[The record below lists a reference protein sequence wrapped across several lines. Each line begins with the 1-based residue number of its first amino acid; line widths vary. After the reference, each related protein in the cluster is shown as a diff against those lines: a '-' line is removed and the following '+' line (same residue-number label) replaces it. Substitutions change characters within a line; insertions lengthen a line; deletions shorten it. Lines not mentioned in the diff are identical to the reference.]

1 VRGRLVSTYLVLIA
15 IVLVLLEVPLAVTLA
30 SGRTQEMVIDRFVD
44 AARFASLADP
54 ALGSG
59 ELISLADELDR
70 YHQLYGISAAVVDRD
85 AVVVASAGDRSLFRS
100 ASFDERARQAL
111 AGERVGSE
119 GTIWPWR
126 SAPLIVAV
134 PVTSSDEVVGAVI
147 TLSPTGAVRADIAR
161 EWGLAGGG
169 GLIAGAVIAAVAF
182 GLARWILRPVSELDA
197 AAHRIGTGRRLEAP
211 LPAALGPP
219 ELRRLTR
226 SFNDMAA
233 NVADLLGRQREFV
246 ALASHQMRNPLTA
259 LQLRVEALG
268 EFIADP
274 AGREEHRSALEET
287 GRFGRIL
294 DELLAL
300 ARAERGRHDRQVVD
314 AAVTADERVAAWL
327 PLATQRGISL
337 SRTGVASAAV
347 LALPTA
353 VGQALDALIDNALKF
368 AGPAAT
374 VRVDVRPAADFAANP
389 AESESATDPADSAA
403 IDIHV
408 IDDGP
413 GLNADGRRRAGE
425 RFWRAPGAQN
435 LDGSGLGVPIAT
447 VLAETSGGR
456 LDLVEA
462 SPRGLDARLRFPCA
476 PPHEPSTPEAQLS
489 PSTLSISV

>member
-1 VRGRLVSTYLVLIA
+1 MRSRLVSTYLVLIA

-70 YHQLYGISAAVVDRD
+70 YHELYGISAAVVDRD

-169 GLIAGAVIAAVAF
+169 GLIAGAVIAAVAI

-337 SRTGVASAAV
+337 SRTGMASAAV

-368 AGPAAT
+368 AGPEAT
-374 VRVDVRPAADFAANP
+374 VRVDVRPATDFAA
-389 AESESATDPADSAA
+389 DPADSAPDLTDSA
-403 IDIHV
+403 AVDIHV

-456 LDLVEA
+456 LDLLEA

-476 PPHEPSTPEAQLS
+476 PPNEPSAPEAQLS
-489 PSTLSISV
+489 QSTLSISV